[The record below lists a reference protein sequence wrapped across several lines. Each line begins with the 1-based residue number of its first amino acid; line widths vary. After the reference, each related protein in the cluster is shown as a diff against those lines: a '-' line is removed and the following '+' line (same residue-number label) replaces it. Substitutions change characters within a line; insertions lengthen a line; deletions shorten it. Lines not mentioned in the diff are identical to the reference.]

1 MNVNPI
7 KRFFESKAMQKFYKK
22 ACDPKNVDFWNNTLP
37 LIETSTCTAFYML
50 NTETQKDLPRDQKNI
65 LQYQNILNCVAGVWL
80 GGMFNKKVTKFI
92 NKLTPKLNKD
102 LIKDVHKVEA
112 GVKILGPTVIMA
124 MLMRVISPTVTAFVS
139 TKIED
144 KRRENKLDIK
154 A

>member
-1 MNVNPI
+1 MKVNPI
-7 KRFFESKAMQKFYKK
+7 KKFFESKSIQKFYKK

-92 NKLTPKLNKD
+92 NKLTPKL
-102 LIKDVHKVEA
+102 
-112 GVKILGPTVIMA
+112 IMA

-144 KRRENKLDIK
+144 KRREKKLDIK